1 LRRRIRSRPA
11 RIALVRAVVGI
22 LDGKPT
28 LQGSKAGRSSASAI
42 FRAIT
47 RRLQARPSAVT
58 YSIIEEMVER
68 RREGRRPARLQS
80 GKILDADE
88 RFLTEFIFRDRSEK
102 GVRLRLAQRV
112 ALPRSVLLFDDQ
124 NGRLF
129 IATVVWQHGSDAG
142 CRVSRE
148 WATSPET
155 LLSRLRNPYYAVR

>member
-1 LRRRIRSRPA
+1 
-11 RIALVRAVVGI
+11 
-22 LDGKPT
+22 
-28 LQGSKAGRSSASAI
+28 
-42 FRAIT
+42 
-47 RRLQARPSAVT
+47 
-58 YSIIEEMVER
+58 M
-68 RREGRRPARLQS
+68 QS

-129 IATVVWQHGSDAG
+129 IATVVWQHGCDAG

-148 WATSPET
+148 RASSPET